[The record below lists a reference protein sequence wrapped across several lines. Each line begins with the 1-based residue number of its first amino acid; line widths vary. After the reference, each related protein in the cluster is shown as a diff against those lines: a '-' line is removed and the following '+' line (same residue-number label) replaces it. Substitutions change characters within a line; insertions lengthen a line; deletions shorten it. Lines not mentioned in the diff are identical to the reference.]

1 MMPCASAE
9 WWRQAV
15 VYQVRPPGPAV
26 RDAAGLGDVRAV
38 ISRIPYLAA
47 LGIDAVWLSSLDPSA
62 LADDGYDGRD
72 DRGGHPPRG
81 ALRSRLADFDE
92 MTSALHAHGIKVIVD
107 VVPDGPAFNF
117 ELLESSWDAGEFLR
131 VITDT
136 LDGPRQHGVGTT
148 WVLSTQGAD
157 PRRARA
163 ATLLMLALPGSAL
176 LFQGEELGVPGA
188 ANIMPSVRVQEHD
201 PGSTL
206 NLHRQAL
213 GWRRKLQAEES
224 LQWMPGTNGQVLHF
238 GRPGG
243 WRSVTNF
250 GPSAVP
256 LPPGTVVAASAPLE
270 STPLDSGALPADTT
284 AWILSGG

>member
-1 MMPCASAE
+1 MACASVE

-15 VYQVRPPGPAV
+15 VYQVRPPGPAE

-38 ISRIPYLAA
+38 ISRVPYLAA
-47 LGIDAVWLSSLDPSA
+47 LGIDAVWLSSFDPSA
-62 LADDGYDGRD
+62 LADDGYD
-72 DRGGHPPRG
+72 DRGVHLLPG
-81 ALRSRLADFDE
+81 ALPGRLADFDE

-107 VVPDGPAFNF
+107 IVPDGPAFNF
-117 ELLESSWDAGEFLR
+117 ELLESNWDAGQFLR
-131 VITDT
+131 VIIDN
-136 LDGPRQHGVGTT
+136 LDGPEQRRVPTT
-148 WVLSTQGAD
+148 WVLSSHDAD
-157 PRRARA
+157 GRRARA

-176 LFQGEELGVPGA
+176 LFQGEELGLPGA

-213 GWRRKLQAEES
+213 GWRRKLQSADHLE
-224 LQWMPGTNGQVLHF
+224 WMPGTNGQVLHF

-250 GPSAVP
+250 GPCAGP
-256 LPPGTVVAASAPLE
+256 LPPGTVVLASAPLQAG
-270 STPLDSGALPADTT
+270 LLPADTT
-284 AWILSGG
+284 AWVIRGS